1 MHVIFINKWQ
11 TTQGGQL
18 KTKPE
23 GNCLLEY
30 FQLPKRNFYKWFL
43 VSSCTAVW
51 QGCRMLRVLEQ
62 NSTVHVPKGV
72 ARRRLTH
79 PQRIHKQTSERE
91 SGAESD
97 SVQFAPREQRR
108 ISDFSYLSCAC
119 VAVSLALVPTA
130 QQLSSLT
137 FIICGWCCKWL
148 SSVVFIATVCFWG
161 GSWPSST
168 HTHRHIRRPKGI
180 VAHSHSH
187 TQTVTQFV
195 GVKLSWHFNGQFAA
209 IAITRQE

>member
-43 VSSCTAVW
+43 VSTCTAVW
-51 QGCRMLRVLEQ
+51 QGWRILRVLEQ
-62 NSTVHVPKGV
+62 HSTVHVPKGV

-91 SGAESD
+91 RERGRERLSAIRP
-97 SVQFAPREQRR
+97 PRAASHLWFQLFELRMCR
-108 ISDFSYLSCAC
+108 CLAC
-119 VAVSLALVPTA
+119 TCDNGVAVK
-130 QQLSSLT
+130 QLDFYYLR
-137 FIICGWCCKWL
+137 L
-148 SSVVFIATVCFWG
+148 M
-161 GSWPSST
+161 
-168 HTHRHIRRPKGI
+168 
-180 VAHSHSH
+180 
-187 TQTVTQFV
+187 
-195 GVKLSWHFNGQFAA
+195 L
-209 IAITRQE
+209 